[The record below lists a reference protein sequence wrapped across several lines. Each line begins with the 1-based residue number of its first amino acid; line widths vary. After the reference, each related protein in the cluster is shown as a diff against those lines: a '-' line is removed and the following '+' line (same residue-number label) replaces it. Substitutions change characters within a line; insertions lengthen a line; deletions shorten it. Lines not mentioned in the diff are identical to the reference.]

1 METSSVKVSI
11 FKTESSLP
19 NDQHKAYMIIY
30 TKPPAVMCETQQ
42 QMKDN
47 KEIVILIVAL
57 FPLLNLASKSDK
69 PHGCWESHTWDAQG
83 WSESFL
89 PKTHWGRGQNPVKEN
104 RKTRVKE
111 LQAVT
116 ATWRITGEGKRSE
129 GDPGNETNERLTKKK
144 RISHDISENWEGL
157 RSA

>member
-11 FKTESSLP
+11 FKTESSLR

-30 TKPPAVMCETQQ
+30 MKPPAVMCETQQ

-89 PKTHWGRGQNPVKEN
+89 PKTH
-104 RKTRVKE
+104 
-111 LQAVT
+111 
-116 ATWRITGEGKRSE
+116 
-129 GDPGNETNERLTKKK
+129 
-144 RISHDISENWEGL
+144 
-157 RSA
+157 